1 MGRSAP
7 IDAPQ
12 QLRGALVREQIVAE
26 VELLNR
32 LGRLYQAERW
42 QRALTS
48 LYVTVRAEYRSQLR
62 VHTSFSRA
70 ARQRAPSSPM
80 RLRTSQIC
88 QCDAVVLPTVSAMH
102 AGGCVWLNDGFC
114 RLCLQVIASEQCVAR
129 WACMGLV
136 HSSPR
141 ARNAHVCER
150 VCVSEASLE
159 ACVYANERTFARVC
173 EKGHTRRENNHSAF
187 WWQNWTNA

>member
-62 VHTSFSRA
+62 VHTSFSRT

-80 RLRTSQIC
+80 RLRKSQIC
-88 QCDAVVLPTVSAMH
+88 RTCGAI
-102 AGGCVWLNDGFC
+102 DGA
-114 RLCLQVIASEQCVAR
+114 I
-129 WACMGLV
+129 G
-136 HSSPR
+136 
-141 ARNAHVCER
+141 
-150 VCVSEASLE
+150 
-159 ACVYANERTFARVC
+159 
-173 EKGHTRRENNHSAF
+173 
-187 WWQNWTNA
+187 